1 MNRHDSIIPSFID
14 NLVIR
19 ARALLPGVNIS
30 DGEPVINN
38 SGDYLGIGTEDPI
51 PDRSYSAESEQRRV
65 GATRTSG
72 REEDGTLVC
81 SAYTWHADLRD
92 DAAKVARDKLF
103 AILAVVS
110 DELRDNPGLESTPG
124 NPATRVQ
131 GLQWSE
137 IASTQLVQWQQDGT
151 QALLVFRI
159 HFRAR
164 I

>member
-65 GATRTSG
+65 
-72 REEDGTLVC
+72 
-81 SAYTWHADLRD
+81 
-92 DAAKVARDKLF
+92 
-103 AILAVVS
+103 
-110 DELRDNPGLESTPG
+110 
-124 NPATRVQ
+124 
-131 GLQWSE
+131 
-137 IASTQLVQWQQDGT
+137 
-151 QALLVFRI
+151 
-159 HFRAR
+159 
-164 I
+164 